1 MTLWDSDVRLAIG
14 LIVLIAIA
22 LAALT
27 AAGVT
32 QRRAFWWP
40 RCVRLFSSLSSPLH
54 CVECSPHPLPLIAVI
69 AVMFGLATWTSA
81 RRLRDQPAPLG
92 LWCWPVALVRQS
104 RSE

>member
-1 MTLWDSDVRLAIG
+1 VASVRAAIQ
-14 LIVLIAIA
+14 LTIVA
-22 LAALT
+22 AALRGVF
-27 AAGVT
+27 AAPV
-32 QRRAFWWP
+32 A
-40 RCVRLFSSLSSPLH
+40 V
-54 CVECSPHPLPLIAVI
+54 IAVI